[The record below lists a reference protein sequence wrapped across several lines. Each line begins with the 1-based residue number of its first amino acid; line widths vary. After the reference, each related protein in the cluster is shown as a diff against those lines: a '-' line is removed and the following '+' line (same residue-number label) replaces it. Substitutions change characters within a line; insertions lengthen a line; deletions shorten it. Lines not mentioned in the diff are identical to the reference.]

1 VLQPANHGG
10 IAPSTQKRFRGALL
24 GLATG
29 DALGTT
35 VEFEPPGSFEPVT
48 DLVGGGIFQLEPGEW
63 TDDTS
68 MALCLAESLVETG
81 ALDAVDQL
89 RRYERWWRNGH
100 LSSTGVRFD
109 IGDQTR
115 AALEQFERT
124 GEPYPG
130 SSDPADAGNGSIAR
144 LAPVP
149 LRYAARPA
157 LAISR
162 SGESSRTTHGCA
174 TCVDACRYL
183 GALIVGAVEGRPKEE
198 LLDPTYELRPDDLV
212 PQIAAIADGS
222 FACKEPPE
230 IRGRGFVVDSLE
242 AALWAFAHDDAY
254 ADVILTAVNLGDDA
268 DTTAAVCGQLAGT
281 FYGED
286 AIPAEW
292 RERLALRG
300 TIEELADALHDA
312 AAV

>member
-1 VLQPANHGG
+1 MGG
-10 IAPSTQKRFRGALL
+10 EGDDSEIAPSTQQRFRGALL
-24 GLATG
+24 GLAAG
-29 DALGTT
+29 DALGAT
-35 VEFEPPGSFEPVT
+35 VEFERPGSFEPVT
-48 DLVGGGIFQLEPGEW
+48 DMVGGGVFQLEPGEW

-81 ALDAVDQL
+81 AFDVVDQL
-89 RRYERWWRNGH
+89 RRYVRWWRNGH
-100 LSSTGVRFD
+100 LSSTGVCFD
-109 IGDQTR
+109 IGNQTR

-130 SSDPADAGNGSIAR
+130 SSDPANAGNGSLVR

-149 LRYAARPA
+149 LRYASRPD

-162 SGESSRTTHGCA
+162 SGESSRPTHGAA
-174 TCVDACRYL
+174 TCVDACRYF

-198 LLDPTYELRPDDLV
+198 LLDPAYELRPDDLV

-222 FACKEPPE
+222 FARKQPPE
-230 IRGRGFVVDSLE
+230 IRGRGYVVESLE
-242 AALWAFAHDDAY
+242 AALWAFAREGSY
-254 ADVILTAVNLGDDA
+254 ADGTLSAVNLGDDA

-292 RERLALRG
+292 RERLALRR